1 MLSRRSFL
9 LTSGAASAGLAPFA
23 RAQRGRG
30 RGETGLAG
38 PLPPSI
44 AALQPMTGLARPITD
59 AEREGRIERA
69 RALMAAEKIDA
80 IVLSGGASPDYFTG
94 LQLGG
99 GERLWALVIP
109 AKSNPFIVCPAFEE
123 DRATEL
129 IAGSPLAKEG
139 SILTWQEDESPYR
152 LLIQTLR
159 DRRIGGGRIGIEET
173 VKFVFADGIARAGAP
188 SFQSVSATPVTAGCR
203 MIKDAHEVECL
214 RLAGQA
220 TIRVY
225 EAVYKALAEG
235 MTQRD
240 VSALVQAAYGR
251 VGFAGNA
258 SLNIGEY
265 TASPHGSRTPQTIRE
280 GTILMLDDGCR
291 VEGYTSDITRTFVLG
306 KPTDKM
312 LRVFA
317 LVQRAQKA
325 ALDASKPGV
334 PNDAVDAAARKVIV
348 DGGYGPGFKYFTHR
362 VGHGLG
368 MEMHEWSYLVK
379 NDMYGWPP
387 HPVLKSGMV
396 FSDEPGI
403 YIKGE
408 FGIRLEDDLHVTADG
423 AELLTEPSP
432 SLEHP
437 FG

>member
-9 LTSGAASAGLAPFA
+9 LTSGSAAVGLAPLVN
-23 RAQRGRG
+23 AQRGST
-30 RGETGLAG
+30 EAPLAG

-44 AALQPMTGLARPITD
+44 AALRSMTSLVRPITN
-59 AEREGRIERA
+59 AEREARIEKA
-69 RALMAAEKIDA
+69 RNLMVTGKIDA
-80 IVLSGGASPDYFTG
+80 IVLSGGASPQYFANV
-94 LQLGG
+94 QLGG
-99 GERLWALVIP
+99 GERLWALVLP
-109 AKSNPFIVCPAFEE
+109 AKSNPFLICPAFEE
-123 DRATEL
+123 DRAREML
-129 IAGSPLAKEG
+129 AGTPVEKEADVR
-139 SILTWQEDESPYR
+139 TWQEDESPYE
-152 LLIQTLR
+152 LLIKTLKNR
-159 DRRIGGGRIGIEET
+159 GIGSGKIGVEET
-173 VKFVFADGIARAGAP
+173 LKFVFADGIAHAGAP
-188 SFQSVSATPVTAGCR
+188 SFQVVSATPVTAGCR

-214 RLAGQA
+214 RIAGQA

-225 EAVYKALAEG
+225 DAVYKALAEG

-240 VSALVQAAYGR
+240 VSALVQAAYAR
-251 VGFAGNA
+251 VGFPGGA

-265 TASPHGSRTPQTIRE
+265 TASPHGSRTPQRIRE

-312 LRVFA
+312 RSVFEI
-317 LVQRAQKA
+317 VQRAQKA

-334 PNDAVDAAARKVIV
+334 ANEAVDAAARKVIV
-348 DGGYGPGFKYFTHR
+348 DAGYGPGFKYFTHR

-387 HPVLKSGMV
+387 HPTLLPGMV

-403 YIKGE
+403 YIRGE
-408 FGIRLEDDLHVTADG
+408 FGIRLEDDLHVTANG
-423 AELLTEPSP
+423 AELLTEASP